1 MRLRVFA
8 LLGTLLLAGC
18 TPAVET
24 DAVQKLQEGLDPLS
38 QTITWTDCED
48 SFECAT
54 VAAPLNW
61 LNPGEDFI
69 SLALIRKAGT
79 SDLPPLLV
87 NPGGPGSSGFDWLRD
102 SYDSIGSSALRKNF
116 QLIGFDPRGVEHSDG
131 VTCVDIALKDE
142 VYYGQ
147 SPYPFGSDEDI
158 AWSIKV
164 LENFAAS
171 CQEVGFDTSYFN
183 TQQTARD
190 LEMFR
195 VLLSMPKLDY
205 LGYSYGT
212 ELGAYYA
219 ALFPHNVGKMVLD
232 GAIDPTLTPGE
243 TLVAQL
249 GGFDNALRNY
259 LADCLN
265 QTGCPFKGTVDDGID
280 QIAGFLAA
288 RERKTLPTDFDR
300 ELGLSAAISGIIAAL
315 YSADSWIYL
324 TQAFAESFGGNG
336 STMLLLADFYNDRDT
351 NAGSYLSNINEANS
365 AISCADS
372 RVSDPEAIALRP
384 QLAEQSAVFGK
395 YFQYPNLG
403 CLGWPEAKG
412 TVSLDFTVKLENGP
426 LVIGTTNDPAT
437 PYSEA
442 VALAQILDG
451 AKLLTFEGEGHTAYG
466 SNNCVDALVES
477 YLFGNDL
484 GTGDLTCSS

>member
-1 MRLRVFA
+1 MA
-8 LLGTLLLAGC
+8 D
-18 TPAVET
+18 T
-24 DAVQKLQEGLDPLS
+24 DAVESLQNGLDPLN
-38 QTITWTDCED
+38 QTIKWAACEE

-61 LNPGEDFI
+61 LDPGEDFI

-87 NPGGPGSSGFDWLRD
+87 NPGGPGSSGFNWLRD
-102 SYDSIGSSALRKNF
+102 GYESIGSNALRENF
-116 QLIGFDPRGVEHSDG
+116 QLIGFDPRGVENSDG
-131 VTCVDIALKDE
+131 VTCPDIALKDE

-164 LENFAAS
+164 LEDFAAS

-195 VLLSMPKLDY
+195 VLLAMPKLDY
-205 LGYSYGT
+205 LGFSYGT
-212 ELGAYYA
+212 ELGANYA
-219 ALFPHNVGKMVLD
+219 ALFPQNVGKMVLD
-232 GAIDPTLTPGE
+232 GAVDPTLTPGE
-243 TLVAQL
+243 TLVAQV

-265 QTGCPFKGTVDDGID
+265 QAVCPFKGNVDDGIS

-288 RERKTLPTDFDR
+288 RESKTLPTDFDR

-315 YSADSWIYL
+315 YSKESWIYL

-351 NAGSYLSNINEANS
+351 NADRYLSNINEANS

-372 RVSDPEAIALRP
+372 RVSDAEAITLRL
-384 QLAEQSAVFGK
+384 QLAEESAVFGK

-412 TVSLDFTVKLENGP
+412 TIPLDFSIDLGYGP

-442 VALAQILDG
+442 VSLSQILNG
-451 AKLLTFEGEGHTAYG
+451 AKLLTFNGEGHTAYG
-466 SNNCVDALVES
+466 SNSCVDALVES
-477 YLFGNDL
+477 YLRGENL
-484 GTGDLTCSS
+484 GLGELTCS